1 MKLKDLYNTW
11 VKFEGNDLIIIDRK
25 RAKTYYDFYKAIKV
39 WYREVDSF
47 YIEDNNLYIRIK

>member
-25 RAKTYYDFYKAIKV
+25 REKTYYDFYKAIKV